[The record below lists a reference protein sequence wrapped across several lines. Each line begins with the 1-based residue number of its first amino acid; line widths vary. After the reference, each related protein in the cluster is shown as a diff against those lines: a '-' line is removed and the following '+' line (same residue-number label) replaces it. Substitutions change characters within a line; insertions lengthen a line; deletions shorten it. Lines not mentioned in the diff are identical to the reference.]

1 MTQAQRAFL
10 KDGCTSQCINI
21 ALNVFEDFKEK
32 QKTGGRLFVLAYD
45 QVKAYD
51 SVQSYTI
58 RASLERFNFPEA
70 FITYV
75 LSNLEDA
82 TSCFKTF
89 YGPTEEFSVE
99 TSVRQGDPL
108 SPLVYICVT
117 DVLHEGLKS
126 NPLYNNR
133 KMGYVF
139 SNDPR
144 LRVASTGYA
153 DDTMTY
159 CESWSEQW
167 MMHEWVRDFCHAHG
181 FRINSKKS
189 KYFIS
194 DWGGVNDPRW
204 LPSVDGL
211 DRINPLPGSE
221 PFRYLGL
228 WLSLDLNW
236 GKQIQIM
243 NKCIM
248 DWRWKA
254 FAAKVDPA
262 QLKTS
267 VMDYLLPRLEIGLA
281 HADITEQ
288 MCNGWMSTIMFTIC
302 RRGGMSSVTNLNRK
316 GFCLL
321 AGLPDIWKRLQTS
334 RATELLVNMNT
345 KYCLSGRTTV
355 ARFCSLTGTSA
366 SDVPLA
372 VRLLEQKTINKRQ
385 NCRLSVTIQ
394 YLKKLEIN
402 ISNRMAGDRKPLL
415 ITQDINNT
423 LLVLQRDK
431 KDERITVYTDGSTDP
446 KSNNC
451 NSGCSIIITD
461 SKERPVW
468 SGGMVVRADG
478 NNFIPELAAAATA
491 IKACPIGLPMTL
503 KMDST
508 AAIGAISKGVVS
520 ERKRVRA
527 AGRAWLNFSRQDFME
542 KRQSIKIQHVFSHK
556 GTASIAQR

>member
-1 MTQAQRAFL
+1 
-10 KDGCTSQCINI
+10 
-21 ALNVFEDFKEK
+21 
-32 QKTGGRLFVLAYD
+32 
-45 QVKAYD
+45 
-51 SVQSYTI
+51 
-58 RASLERFNFPEA
+58 
-70 FITYV
+70 
-75 LSNLEDA
+75 
-82 TSCFKTF
+82 
-89 YGPTEEFSVE
+89 
-99 TSVRQGDPL
+99 
-108 SPLVYICVT
+108 
-117 DVLHEGLKS
+117 
-126 NPLYNNR
+126 
-133 KMGYVF
+133 MGYVF

-302 RRGGMSSVTNLNRK
+302 RCGGFLSCQFEISSFLR
-316 GFCLL
+316 
-321 AGLPDIWKRLQTS
+321 
-334 RATELLVNMNT
+334 
-345 KYCLSGRTTV
+345 Y
-355 ARFCSLTGTSA
+355 
-366 SDVPLA
+366 
-372 VRLLEQKTINKRQ
+372 
-385 NCRLSVTIQ
+385 
-394 YLKKLEIN
+394 
-402 ISNRMAGDRKPLL
+402 
-415 ITQDINNT
+415 
-423 LLVLQRDK
+423 
-431 KDERITVYTDGSTDP
+431 
-446 KSNNC
+446 
-451 NSGCSIIITD
+451 
-461 SKERPVW
+461 
-468 SGGMVVRADG
+468 
-478 NNFIPELAAAATA
+478 
-491 IKACPIGLPMTL
+491 
-503 KMDST
+503 
-508 AAIGAISKGVVS
+508 
-520 ERKRVRA
+520 
-527 AGRAWLNFSRQDFME
+527 
-542 KRQSIKIQHVFSHK
+542 
-556 GTASIAQR
+556 